1 MKIIAVN
8 KRARFDYHILETF
21 EAGLVLTG
29 DEVKSLRAGLGNL
42 SDAYA
47 TVHDGRIQL
56 LNCYIGPYS
65 HAFDKK
71 DSDGGRRSRM
81 LLLHK
86 REISKL
92 VGAVSRKGLTLIPT
106 KLYFTNR
113 GYVKIEIGLAR
124 HKNTVDQRKTIKER
138 DIARETRRELKHNS

>member
-29 DEVKSLRAGLGNL
+29 DEVKSLRAGMGNL

-56 LNCYIGPYS
+56 LNCYIGPYAN
-65 HAFDKK
+65 AFDKT
-71 DSDGGRRSRM
+71 DTTRRSRT
-81 LLLHK
+81 LLLQK

-106 KLYFTNR
+106 KLYFSSRGR
-113 GYVKIEIGLAR
+113 GYVKVEIGLAR
-124 HKNTVDQRKTIKER
+124 HKNTVDKRKTIKER
-138 DIARETRRELKHNS
+138 DIARETRRELKNG

>member
-1 MKIIAVN
+1 MKIIALN

-29 DEVKSLRAGLGNL
+29 DEVKSLRNGHASL

-65 HAFDKK
+65 HAFDKA
-71 DSDGGRRSRM
+71 DTSRRSRV
-81 LLLHK
+81 LLLNK
-86 REISKL
+86 KEISKL
-92 VGAVSRKGLTLIPT
+92 IGAVSRKGLTLIPT
-106 KLYFTNR
+106 RLYFSGR
-113 GYVKIEIGLAR
+113 GYVKVEIGLAR
-124 HKNTVDQRKTIKER
+124 HKNTVDKRKDIKER
-138 DIARETRRELKHNS
+138 DIARETRRELKNQ

>member
-65 HAFDKK
+65 NAFDK
-71 DSDGGRRSRM
+71 SDTTRRSRG

-106 KLYFTNR
+106 KIYFTGR
-113 GYVKIEIGLAR
+113 GYVKVEIGLAR
-124 HKNTVDQRKTIKER
+124 HKNTVDKRKTLKER
-138 DIARETRRELKHNS
+138 DLARETNRELKNR